1 VSPTA
6 RDLERRTT
14 LAAIRVATSLLLLVA
29 LASSAT
35 AHDKPAGAPSDGAL
49 AGYLP
54 LAFRAPEPGTYELP
68 SLGVAADGEVLD
80 TDGRPLRL
88 YDLLGDRLAVLSF
101 IYTSCPEATG
111 CPLATHALGGVR
123 TRLHAKPDLAGQV
136 RLLSLSFDP
145 ARDKP
150 EAMRRYASSFAPA
163 AGGAGRAGQAG
174 QESREVD
181 WRFLTGA
188 SEAGIAPLLAAYGQ
202 AVQRDIDANGEPLGT
217 ISHVLRVFLIDR
229 EKRIRNVYSASF
241 LHADTLA
248 TDLETLALEEA
259 ASGAEA
265 PKPGIDSSNAIAVVE
280 LAQRPNLLG
289 LPVLPIPEDNPPTPA
304 KVALGRKL
312 FFDRRLSRNETFSC
326 AMCHVPTQ
334 GFTSNEMATSVGIEG
349 RTVKRNAPTILNAA
363 YAIALFHDGRER
375 RLEHQIWSPLL
386 AANEMGNPSIGTV
399 LAKLD
404 SLDDYRGTFEAA
416 FDGDGPSL
424 ENVGRAIASY
434 ERTLLAADSPFD
446 RWHFGKDESA
456 VGERVKRGFA
466 LFTGK
471 AGCASC
477 HAVEREHALFTD
489 YGFYHTGIGYRAM
502 LRRTAGTRRIDI
514 GGGVIID
521 VDGDAVADAS
531 EVPPTD
537 LGRYEITEDPADR
550 WRYRTPSLRN
560 VALTAPYMHDGSLA
574 TLDDVVAYYD
584 AGGEPSELLDPRIRK
599 LDLTDPERED
609 LVAFLGSLTG
619 SNVSALVADALAA
632 PVGERR

>member
-1 VSPTA
+1 MSPTA
-6 RDLERRTT
+6 RDLERRATR
-14 LAAIRVATSLLLLVA
+14 AAVRVATSLLLLAALVSSVA
-29 LASSAT
+29 
-35 AHDKPAGAPSDGAL
+35 AHDKPARAPSDGGL

-54 LAFRAPEPGTYELP
+54 LAFPAPEPGTYELP
-68 SLGVAADGEVLD
+68 SLGVAADGVVLD
-80 TDGRPLRL
+80 TDGRSLRL
-88 YDLLGDRLAVLSF
+88 HDLLGDRLAVLSF

-123 TRLHAKPDLAGQV
+123 AHLATKPDLARQV

-145 ARDKP
+145 SRDKP

-163 AGGAGRAGQAG
+163 AGSADHAG
-174 QESREVD
+174 QESPAVD
-181 WRFLTGA
+181 WRFLTSA
-188 SEAGIAPLLAAYGQ
+188 SDETVSPLLAAYGQ
-202 AVQRDIDANGEPLGT
+202 AVQRDFDENGQPLGT

-248 TDLETLALEEA
+248 ADLETLALEAASSGSEA
-259 ASGAEA
+259 AKPGTDSSGAVA
-265 PKPGIDSSNAIAVVE
+265 LLE
-280 LAQRPNLLG
+280 LARRPNLG
-289 LPVLPIPEDNPPTPA
+289 LPALPVPEDNPPTPA

-312 FFDRRLSRNETFSC
+312 FFDRRLSRNDTFSC

-363 YAIALFHDGRER
+363 YAPVLFHDGRES

-399 LAKLD
+399 LAKLA
-404 SLDDYRGTFEAA
+404 SLDDYRGIFEAA

-424 ENVGRAIASY
+424 ENVGMAIASY

-456 VGERVKRGFA
+456 VEENVKRGFA

-477 HAVEREHALFTD
+477 HTVEREHALFTD
-489 YGFYHTGIGYRAM
+489 YGLYHTGIGYRAM
-502 LRRTAGTRRIDI
+502 LRRTARTRRIDI
-514 GGGVIID
+514 GGGVTIE
-521 VDGDAVADAS
+521 VDSDAVADAS

-537 LGRYEITEDPADR
+537 LGRYEVTEDPADR
-550 WRYRTPSLRN
+550 WRYRTPTLRN

-599 LDLTDPERED
+599 LGLEDVERDDLA
-609 LVAFLGSLTG
+609 AFLRALTG
-619 SNVSALVADALAA
+619 SNVSELVADALAA